1 MFESLSKNFKRV
13 LITGGAGFIG
23 SNLVKTLLKDKDLFL
38 INLDKLSYSSDQKG
52 QLQLEKENAKN
63 FKFIKSDLFNEIET
77 RNIIDFYKPDLVIN
91 LAAESHVDRSLINPR
106 IFLESNTIGTFN
118 LLEGSRNYW
127 EKLSINKKE
136 IFKFIHVSTDEVFGS
151 LKNSGK
157 FSESSPYKPSSPYSA
172 SKAAS
177 DHFVFAW
184 NKTFKMP
191 TLISNCSNNYGP
203 KQFPEKLIP
212 LTILKIIRNSSIP
225 VYGNGE
231 NIRDW
236 LFVDDHISG
245 LIQIALNGTPGK
257 RYCIGGNNEISNL
270 ELIKLICKIL
280 DTKIPRENESF
291 ELVKFVKDRPG
302 HDYRYAID
310 STLMNKELNWE
321 AKTTLSFGIE
331 QTVDWYLNN
340 LSWCEMMLKESNYN
354 LTRLGL

>member
-1 MFESLSKNFKRV
+1 MFKNLSKTFKRV

-23 SNLVKTLLKDKDLFL
+23 SNLVKTLLNDKNLFL
-38 INLDKLSYSSDQKG
+38 VNLDKISYSSDLKG
-52 QLQLEKENAKN
+52 QLELEKENANN

-77 RNIIDFYKPDLVIN
+77 RNIIDFYKPDLVIH

-106 IFLESNTIGTFN
+106 NFLESNTIGTFN

-151 LKNSGK
+151 LKNEGK
-157 FSESSPYKPSSPYSA
+157 FSENSSYKPSSPYSA

-191 TLISNCSNNYGP
+191 TIIANCSNNYGP

-225 VYGNGE
+225 VYGNGQ

-236 LFVDDHISG
+236 LFVDDHINALM
-245 LIQIALNGTPGK
+245 LIAHNGQPGK

-270 ELIKLICKIL
+270 ELIKLICKVL
-280 DTKIPRENESF
+280 DTKITGDKNSF
-291 ELVKFVKDRPG
+291 ELVKFVRDRPG

-310 STLMNKELNWE
+310 SNLISKELSWE
-321 AKTTLSFGIE
+321 PKTSLSLGIE
-331 QTVDWYLNN
+331 KTIDWYLNN
-340 LSWCEMMLKESNYN
+340 LNWCEMMLKESKYD
-354 LTRLGL
+354 LTRLGI